1 MTQSQ
6 AFEAAA
12 EAIAGSI
19 GGFISSAVLF
29 PLDYVKTQQ
38 QAGTVKGSFLT
49 VAAKVYRERGLLAFY
64 SGAFWRG
71 FQSGYEKIIYF
82 YLFAFARNAY
92 VKRFGALDPIMNLVI
107 GYVSNW
113 CQLPFTMPVDTCVNG
128 MITTGKSFGT
138 MVKTVID
145 NPAGAYKGMAAYSIA
160 ALKPAVQFT
169 VVEQMRFRLIAA
181 NAGTQY
187 EGGLS
192 SSQVRKLLVCQH
204 SYTVCKQFR
213 IVWHAPCAHHL
224 VCSGIHDG
232 SGVEDSF
239 RHAAVPGP
247 SSKDHAADPCLAS
260 QHGSNDAERGGET

>member
-1 MTQSQ
+1 MRSELYNNNETRTRGIVERDRARARARAAWSTHGRKSTAGAERSFYIHSGVLHRQPTMAQSQ
-6 AFEAAA
+6 AFEATA

-49 VAAKVYRERGLLAFY
+49 VAVKIWKEKGLLAFY
-64 SGAFWRG
+64 SGAPWRG

-113 CQLPFTMPVDTCVNG
+113 CQLPLTMPVDTCVNG

-181 NAGTQY
+181 NVGTQY

-192 SSQVRKLLVCQH
+192 SSQVRVQTL
-204 SYTVCKQFR
+204 
-213 IVWHAPCAHHL
+213 HAFGWSL
-224 VCSGIHDG
+224 I
-232 SGVEDSF
+232 
-239 RHAAVPGP
+239 
-247 SSKDHAADPCLAS
+247 
-260 QHGSNDAERGGET
+260 